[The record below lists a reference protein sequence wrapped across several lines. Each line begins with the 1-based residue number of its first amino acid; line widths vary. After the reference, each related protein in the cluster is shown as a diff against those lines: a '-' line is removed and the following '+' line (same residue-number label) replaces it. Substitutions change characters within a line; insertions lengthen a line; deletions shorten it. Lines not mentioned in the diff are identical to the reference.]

1 MMIFSQRL
9 KWLREKKGFTQKEM
23 AEKLGI
29 SQQYY
34 GRFEKG
40 AGQPNLETLFK
51 LRYILGESLDFLLG
65 VYLEDYLAEEL
76 YDEYI
81 EARMNREDAEHQLK
95 VVEELYDES
104 SPNFES
110 HLNAI
115 VNIRS
120 RLQQLKSKEENALNK
135 FFDYLTQIPGI
146 DGEYAQKEFWIK
158 RYETATGEQ
167 DSYETKLIRSIE
179 EIQKDAPE

>member
-1 MMIFSQRL
+1 MMFFSQRL

-40 AGQPNLETLFK
+40 TGQPNLETLFK

-65 VYLEDYLAEEL
+65 VYLEDDLAEEL
-76 YDEYI
+76 YFDYI
-81 EARMNREDAEHQLK
+81 EARMKREDTEHQLR

-120 RLQQLKSKEENALNK
+120 KLQQLQSKEENALNK
-135 FFDYLTQIPGI
+135 FFDYLIQIPGI
-146 DGEYAQKEFWIK
+146 DGQYAHKEFWIK
-158 RYETATGEQ
+158 RYETAAGEQ
-167 DSYETKLIRSIE
+167 DSRESRLIRSIE
-179 EIQKDAPE
+179 EL